1 MCVCGCMC
9 VCVCSIYRWGPLLS
23 CIEKNIMK
31 KKGRQLGGN
40 NSLHSFAKVRVLL
53 HLLYLFTIER
63 FCFWFAFH
71 NTTSIQLRGS
81 AEYRKLSRSPMC
93 RDSTQPACM
102 LLCASASLAAYIY
115 THTNTNTDTPHTHTT
130 HTQTQHTHTQRHNKH
145 RIYFYALSAC
155 AASSLP
161 ASS

>member
-1 MCVCGCMC
+1 M
-9 VCVCSIYRWGPLLS
+9 S
-23 CIEKNIMK
+23 CLEKNLMK

-40 NSLHSFAKVRVLL
+40 TSLHSFAKVRVLL

-93 RDSTQPACM
+93 RDSTQPACA

-115 THTNTNTDTPHTHTT
+115 IYIYTHTHTPHTHTT
-130 HTQTQHTHTQRHNKH
+130 HTHTHNKHNKH
-145 RIYFYALSAC
+145 RMYFYALSAC